1 MSRQRWEYLTLTWV
15 HSATGTEGA
24 LTYESKWLIRQ
35 GHSGADTVRPAEDTL
50 VDVLADLGAEGW
62 ELVNETLQST
72 AQISKPAYP
81 SSTTPL
87 RVRWILKRPAED

>member
-1 MSRQRWEYLTLTWV
+1 MSRQRWEYLTLTWM

-35 GHSGADTVRPAEDTL
+35 GHSGADTPRSADDAL

-62 ELVNETLQST
+62 ELVNETMQST
-72 AQISKPAYP
+72 AQLSKPGFP
-81 SSTTPL
+81 NSSTPL
-87 RVRWILKRPAED
+87 RVRWIFKRPAAD